1 MLLNEYQDLAIK
13 TETMEF
19 GTRHSIIARVLGVV
33 GEAGELAE
41 VLKKEMEGKPKKSS
55 MAEELGDVLWYV
67 AVLANHLGISLED
80 LAASNIEKLVVR
92 YPNLT
97 NPNRGNP

>member
-1 MLLNEYQDLAIK
+1 MKLNEYQALALK
-13 TETMEF
+13 TETMET
-19 GTRHSIIARVLGVV
+19 GTRNSIIARVLGVV

-41 VLKKEMEGKPKKSS
+41 VLKKQMEGKMSKSS
-55 MAEELGDVLWYV
+55 MAEELGDVFWYV
-67 AVLANHLGISLED
+67 AVLARHLGINLED
-80 LAASNIEKLVVR
+80 LAVSNIEKLVVR